1 MNIPMSILFTFGRS
15 TQTIVLTYSHGQ
27 KEKKDARKTWGT
39 SGVDRF
45 SLSWETKQSHPDP
58 CWAMLGHAGPCW
70 AMLGHAGPCWAMLG
84 HAGCTLRSIVRLWP
98 QECFSAWR
106 RGETQADGCYPAR
119 LCHLMKNNAPPHK
132 I

>member
-27 KEKKDARKTWGT
+27 KEKEKTRGETWGT

-45 SLSWETKQSHPDP
+45 SLSWETKQSHPD
-58 CWAMLGHAGPCW
+58 
-70 AMLGHAGPCWAMLG
+70 PCWAMLG